1 MTKHLWKVAAK
12 KDSLWVKWIHVE
24 KLKEGVCGKHHLRV
38 ILGNGANTYAWYD
51 KWNAIGPLGT
61 YITYR
66 NIYSVRLSKDYT
78 VAEVINNGN
87 WCWPVEWYAKYP
99 VLDQFQVP
107 VLNADARDKV
117 VWTTNAGIAKQITVR
132 NVWKDICSVN
142 PKVAWNSLVWPSQSI
157 PRQSF
162 VLWVTVQSRMMTQDR
177 VLVWKPNEIMKC
189 AMCQLCPDSHEH
201 LFFKCT
207 YTHKVWT
214 SMQRLLNRKYSDNW
228 RNVIEEMS
236 KLPANNNVWSILRRR
251 VCDAVVYFLWQERN
265 ARLFKKLN
273 RDEETLLKIIKE
285 TIRL

>member
-1 MTKHLWKVAAK
+1 MDTCGEGEGRNLWETPLESNSSVGW
-12 KDSLWVKWIHVE
+12 KDLLEEIKYNSMCYIYWEMELTLMLGMISGMQLVLW
-24 KLKEGVCGKHHLRV
+24 
-38 ILGNGANTYAWYD
+38 
-51 KWNAIGPLGT
+51 
-61 YITYR
+61 
-66 NIYSVRLSKDYT
+66 
-78 VAEVINNGN
+78 
-87 WCWPVEWYAKYP
+87 
-99 VLDQFQVP
+99 VP

-132 NVWKDICSVN
+132 NVWKDMCSVN

-162 VLWVTVQSRMMTQDR
+162 VLWVTVQSRMMTQDK